1 MQSLGMTHLVNAS
14 WLLVLLVLANP
25 ASPASPLPVLHAP
38 ALPAT
43 HYPNPATP
51 PANPLPRP
59 LPLPLPLPFPS
70 ELASRAVSSPC
81 RCVLSLPRFVFPHP
95 PSSVCPLAACSFL
108 AQPRLPP
115 ALVVP
120 RSPAAGSRFPTTL
133 APTRYHGEPA
143 LNQPS
148 TQPNPRSTSSCL
160 LVLSVPHGCF
170 VALLLCCS
178 AALPH
183 RCKPAAHN
191 GLSP

>member
-1 MQSLGMTHLVNAS
+1 MQDATNKRQAATMTRSGWWLAPPLATMQSLGMTHLVNAS

-143 LNQPS
+143 LNL
-148 TQPNPRSTSSCL
+148 NPTRSRPR
-160 LVLSVPHGCF
+160 LV
-170 VALLLCCS
+170 
-178 AALPH
+178 
-183 RCKPAAHN
+183 
-191 GLSP
+191 